1 MVLADW
7 PADDSLANYLT
18 QVDNEVDTRAFALSN
33 VLAPSETCRERNA
46 SPNKWT
52 AQGKGGRNMLIKFQ
66 IIIGILSL
74 VLLLVTFE
82 LIRKGRLREEYS
94 ILWLFTG
101 GVTLVFSFW
110 PQFFLSQFL
119 TRITGLYYLST
130 VVVIAFLFLLL
141 IVLHFSVVVSKL
153 TDRNKELAQRHA
165 LLELD
170 FKEFKR
176 RYLPPDAVSP

>member
-1 MVLADW
+1 
-7 PADDSLANYLT
+7 
-18 QVDNEVDTRAFALSN
+18 
-33 VLAPSETCRERNA
+33 
-46 SPNKWT
+46 
-52 AQGKGGRNMLIKFQ
+52 MLIKFQ
-66 IIIGILSL
+66 IIIGMLSL
-74 VLLLVTFE
+74 ILLLITFE
-82 LIRKGRLREEYS
+82 LIRKGKLREEYS

-101 GVTLVFSFW
+101 GVTLVLSFW
-110 PQFFLSQFL
+110 PQFFLSKFL
-119 TRITGLYYLST
+119 TQITGLYYLSA

-176 RYLPPDAVSP
+176 RHLPPDAVSS

>member
-1 MVLADW
+1 M
-7 PADDSLANYLT
+7 LT
-18 QVDNEVDTRAFALSN
+18 KS
-33 VLAPSETCRERNA
+33 
-46 SPNKWT
+46 
-52 AQGKGGRNMLIKFQ
+52 Q
-66 IIIGILSL
+66 IIIGILS
-74 VLLLVTFE
+74 VILLLGTFE

-110 PQFFLSQFL
+110 PNFFLSQFI
-119 TRITGLYYLST
+119 TRITGLYYLSA

-153 TDRNKELAQRHA
+153 TDRSKELAQRYA
-165 LLELD
+165 LLEHE
-170 FKEFKR
+170 FKELKR

>member
-1 MVLADW
+1 
-7 PADDSLANYLT
+7 
-18 QVDNEVDTRAFALSN
+18 
-33 VLAPSETCRERNA
+33 
-46 SPNKWT
+46 
-52 AQGKGGRNMLIKFQ
+52 MLIKFQ
-66 IIIGILSL
+66 IIIGIMSL
-74 VLLLVTFE
+74 ILLLITFE

-101 GVTLVFSFW
+101 GITLVLSFW
-110 PQFFLSQFL
+110 PQFFLSKFL
-119 TRITGLYYLST
+119 TQITGLYYLSA

-170 FKEFKR
+170 SKEFKR
-176 RYLPPDAVSP
+176 HYLPPDAVSP